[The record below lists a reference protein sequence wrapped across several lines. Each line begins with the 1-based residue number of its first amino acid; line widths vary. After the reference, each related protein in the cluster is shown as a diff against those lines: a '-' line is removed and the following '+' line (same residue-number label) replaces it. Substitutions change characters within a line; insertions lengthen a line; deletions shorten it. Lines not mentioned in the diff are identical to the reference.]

1 MELEEAPQTAVA
13 RMTDS
18 TGIQRPLTWKSWH
31 GWPAPE
37 GPEASEACSSP
48 KNGCEWLHGPY
59 GHSFVAVQLVI
70 SGSYIVIQYHRDLW
84 ICSVVIYPNDW
95 PWMWRNLDLDL
106 ITACFIFNLFT
117 FRSYLGKMFPSRLDI
132 PLGMTRY
139 CGAAAFGI
147 IVWTSRISP
156 LTLTLSHGS
165 DRGGVGNVGQI
176 QTAVSFQN
184 STDVYV

>member
-1 MELEEAPQTAVA
+1 MLTVTNWMPWSW
-13 RMTDS
+13 RKLRK
-18 TGIQRPLTWKSWH
+18 RPLP
-31 GWPAPE
+31 GWPTLL
-37 GPEASEACSSP
+37 GSSAHWPGSLGTDGQRLKGLKHLKPAAVP
-48 KNGCEWLHGPY
+48 KMDVNGYMAHM
-59 GHSFVAVQLVI
+59 I

-84 ICSVVIYPNDW
+84 IFSVVIYPNDW